1 MKQTEA
7 LILLNAYRMGVVPHR
22 VDQTGLQRQTIQEG
36 SQRLL
41 QNLKEKSSATLL
53 IQGEYGS
60 GKSHAL
66 AQFKHIFLD
75 EGFLVAHICIDNAF
89 NLSKPEDLYYHLMHH
104 LSIKSNAQATF
115 EDIFGLWLDNL
126 RSSPN
131 RAAAAHDM
139 KWVIDEMTHHH
150 ETFAHGFLQFIRS
163 SLVNDTE
170 RAQQIA
176 SWIKGDLS
184 LPAHIKKELGVKGNV
199 NRSMAMDFLKAF
211 LHLIHLMGYPGL
223 ILLIDEL
230 DLLKHQRVDR
240 RECAFG
246 TLRQL
251 IDDQFNGSLGLMGMV
266 LSGTP
271 EIFYDTTVG
280 FKSYPPLA
288 QRLMLE
294 KQGSYQHS
302 PLIHLNACSIEELY
316 AISEEMLMLFQH
328 AYQSEFLPTAQTA
341 CHLTLMDFKKNQIGF
356 YHISLRQFIQNYIGL
371 LDDMRK
377 KPHQKLYQMK
387 VSFELRANGDM
398 HFTNRL

>member
-22 VDQTGLQRQTIQEG
+22 IDLMGLQRQAIQEG
-36 SQRLL
+36 SQELL
-41 QNLKEKSSATLL
+41 NRMLEKSSATVL

-66 AQFKHIFLD
+66 AQFKDTFLN

-104 LSIKSNAQATF
+104 LYLKNNAQATF

-126 RSSPN
+126 RSAPN
-131 RAAAAHDM
+131 RTAAAHDM

-150 ETFAHGFLQFIRS
+150 ETFAHGFLQYIRA

-170 RAQQIA
+170 RAQHIA

-184 LPAHIKKELGVKGNV
+184 LPAHIKKELGIKGSV

-211 LHLIHLMGYPGL
+211 LHLIQLMGYPGL

-240 RECAFG
+240 RECAYA

-251 IDDQFNGSLGLMGMV
+251 IDDQQNGSMGLMGMV

-271 EIFYDTTVG
+271 EIFNDHTVG

-294 KQGSYQHS
+294 KQGSFQQT
-302 PLIHLNACSIEELY
+302 PLIHLNPCTIEELY
-316 AISEEMLMLFQH
+316 TISQQMLTLFQS
-328 AYQSEFLPTAQTA
+328 AYQSEFLPSPQTA

-356 YHISLRQFIQNYIGL
+356 YNITLRQYIQNYIGL

-387 VSFELRANGDM
+387 VAFELRPNGDM